1 MPSAEL
7 ALRAFQTSS
16 TIASI
21 GFITLFAQGVLAK
34 YRKRKSQAKVNG
46 PVALSTVTSGDE
58 PSKPTT
64 ADDGSAELAK
74 VDPEKAWERPLQDK
88 IDALLPQA
96 RSPGVDDTTLEIART
111 AAVYLLAAES
121 LLRLR
126 QREVGEPNPKR
137 TAARLST
144 TASMVVRDTTAA
156 TASLREL
163 GPPDPPEPLPSGRA
177 FLVAFV
183 TIIAALVGYAAAAA
197 ADDIVFGGR
206 HADLARFTL
215 RGEPRSAGPL
225 PYPLTLAVSAAGCA
239 FRLVLASLSTLLRL
253 GLRLVRPV
261 IMYPANTAFNCLVS
275 GSLSVELP
283 LRVPIVAIM
292 SMLAILAMVA
302 WALECTTK
310 RELDDLLKDV
320 DEQE

>member
-21 GFITLFAQGVLAK
+21 GFITLFVQALLAT

-46 PVALSTVTSGDE
+46 PVALSAVASGDE

-64 ADDGSAELAK
+64 ADGGSSELAK
-74 VDPEKAWERPLQDK
+74 VDPEQAWERPLQDK

-126 QREVGEPNPKR
+126 QREAREPNPR
-137 TAARLST
+137 TPARLST

-163 GPPDPPEPLPSGRA
+163 GPKDPPEPTPSGRA
-177 FLVAFV
+177 AL
-183 TIIAALVGYAAAAA
+183 AALVTIFAAVVGYVAATA
-197 ADDIVFGGR
+197 ADDIVFGDQ

-215 RGEPRSAGPL
+215 RGEPRPAGPL
-225 PYPLTLAVSAAGCA
+225 PYPLALAVSAAGCA
-239 FRLVLASLSTLLRL
+239 IRLVLAGLSTVVRL

-261 IMYPANTAFNCLVS
+261 VMYPANIAFNCLVS

-292 SMLAILAMVA
+292 SMLAILAMIA
-302 WALECTTK
+302 WAFESTTK
-310 RELDDLLKDV
+310 RELEDIFKDV

>member
-21 GFITLFAQGVLAK
+21 GFITLFVQALLAK
-34 YRKRKSQAKVNG
+34 YRKRRSQAKVGG
-46 PVALSTVTSGDE
+46 PVGLSAVASGDE
-58 PSKPTT
+58 PPKPIT
-64 ADDGSAELAK
+64 ADGGSSELAK
-74 VDPEKAWERPLQDK
+74 ADPEQAWERPLQDK

-126 QREVGEPNPKR
+126 QREAGEQNPRR

-163 GPPDPPEPLPSGRA
+163 GPPDPPEPTPVGCVILA
-177 FLVAFV
+177 ALV
-183 TIIAALVGYAAAAA
+183 TIIAALAGNIAAGA
-197 ADDIVFGGR
+197 ADSIVFGDQ
-206 HADLARFTL
+206 HADLTRFTL

-225 PYPLTLAVSAAGCA
+225 PYPLALAISAAGCA
-239 FRLVLASLSTLLRL
+239 FRLLLAGLSTVL
-253 GLRLVRPV
+253 GLVLRLVRPV
-261 IMYPANTAFNCLVS
+261 VMFPANTAFNCLVS
-275 GSLSVELP
+275 GFLSVELP
-283 LRVPIVAIM
+283 LRVPIVGIM
-292 SMLAILAMVA
+292 SLLAILAMMIWA
-302 WALECTTK
+302 ADSTTKGALE
-310 RELDDLLKDV
+310 DLLKDV
-320 DEQE
+320 DEKE